1 MSNYIPSLPFAE
13 PAHLLIPTYGPPVK
27 GVPQKKYPADGELFY
42 CSYKTFGG
50 TEVVKNDVLVVED
63 TGYVETWFRPDIKS
77 DCRVK
82 LLSTGRVY
90 EIIGEPE
97 NINMR
102 NQFTKFKM
110 RALKGGA

>member
-1 MSNYIPSLPFAE
+1 MSNYIPPLPFTE
-13 PAHLLIPTYGPPVK
+13 PAHLLIPIYGAPIK
-27 GVPQKKYPADGELFY
+27 GVPQKKYPTEGELFF
-42 CSYKTFGG
+42 CSYKTYGG

-63 TGYVETWFRPDIKS
+63 TGYVEAWFRPDIKS

-102 NQFTKFKM
+102 GQFTKFKV